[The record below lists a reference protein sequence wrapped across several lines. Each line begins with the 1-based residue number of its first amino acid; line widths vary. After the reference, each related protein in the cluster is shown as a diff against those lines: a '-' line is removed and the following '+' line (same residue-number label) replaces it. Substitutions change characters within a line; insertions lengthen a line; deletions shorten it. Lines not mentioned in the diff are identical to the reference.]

1 MSDEWRVIGLAESG
15 ISAMLPPRKFLVE
28 HKRTGERRVVLAYD
42 RDSVGSAI
50 ERGKWVD

>member
-15 ISAMLPPRKFLVE
+15 ITAMLPPRRYLVE
-28 HKRTGERRVVLAYD
+28 NKRTGQRRVVLAHD

-50 ERGKWVD
+50 EKGKWVD